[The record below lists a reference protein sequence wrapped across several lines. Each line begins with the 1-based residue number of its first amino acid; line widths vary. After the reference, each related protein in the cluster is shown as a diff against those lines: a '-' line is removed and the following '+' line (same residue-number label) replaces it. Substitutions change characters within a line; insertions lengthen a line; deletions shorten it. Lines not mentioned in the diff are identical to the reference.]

1 MLLVLGIIGM
11 PGAGKG
17 ECAKIAQEAGIIVVN
32 MGDLVREHTKNL
44 GLELKDGNVGKI
56 AHSERE
62 KFGYAIW
69 AKRTMEK
76 IVGLNLKNEDLIVID
91 GIRGEA
97 EVNVFLNHFTDRFK
111 SIVIKMPAE
120 KRFELLKQRKRS
132 DAPMTQQ
139 EFEER
144 DAREAK
150 WGIQKAIDRADY
162 ILYNTGSLEELKRSF
177 KELLS
182 LIREQH
188 L

>member
-1 MLLVLGIIGM
+1 
-11 PGAGKG
+11 
-17 ECAKIAQEAGIIVVN
+17 
-32 MGDLVREHTKNL
+32 
-44 GLELKDGNVGKI
+44 
-56 AHSERE
+56 
-62 KFGYAIW
+62 
-69 AKRTMEK
+69 
-76 IVGLNLKNEDLIVID
+76 
-91 GIRGEA
+91 
-97 EVNVFLNHFTDRFK
+97 
-111 SIVIKMPAE
+111 MPAE